1 MANSIETYAFPE
13 LTLYVW
19 TGASSAL
26 IAYADSVDVQVS
38 RTLQKFLY
46 PTTGVGYADR
56 TQYVETDKSVTISIG
71 TLYAGAVV
79 YGMLASGANISA
91 TVNFIGAADGVTST
105 FTVWSAQMPDWSL
118 SVGDGQIAKQKVKL
132 ISPDISGV

>member
-19 TGASSAL
+19 TGASSGL

-38 RTLQKFLY
+38 RTIQKFLY
-46 PTTGVGYADR
+46 PITGVGYAAR
-56 TQYVETDKSVTISIG
+56 TQYVETDKSVTLSLG
-71 TLYAGAVV
+71 VLYAGASV

-132 ISPDISGV
+132 IAPDISGV